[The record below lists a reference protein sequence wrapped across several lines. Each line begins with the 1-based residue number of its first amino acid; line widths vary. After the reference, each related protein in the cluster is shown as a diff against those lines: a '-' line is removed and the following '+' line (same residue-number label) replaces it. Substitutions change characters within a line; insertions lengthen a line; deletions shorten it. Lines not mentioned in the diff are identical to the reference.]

1 LDALRAHAFF
11 GHKRSVKGAYSLNA
25 QIAAPLLW
33 AIHIGVQKIALTAIV
48 DQADNFN
55 LEVPLQGQVV
65 VRPTQSC
72 EIDEHCLPV
81 SALMYACVF
90 ELIASKMQSVIS
102 IMS

>member
-1 LDALRAHAFF
+1 MIDVSIAKTSAAHD
-11 GHKRSVKGAYSLNA
+11 RL
-25 QIAAPLLW
+25 
-33 AIHIGVQKIALTAIV
+33 VQKIALTAIV

-72 EIDEHCLPV
+72 EKIDGHCPPV
-81 SALMYACVF
+81 SALIYACRL
-90 ELIASKMQSVIS
+90 ELMASRMQSVIS